1 MKKTKVEL
9 KEGTTYY
16 NKWTDT
22 KFTVSKIYDR
32 QVIGA
37 APRTLE
43 KRVEYVTEDG
53 KECESSYEG
62 IREMVQKVLDDK
74 IDYES
79 TLFSVFNSKEFVD
92 NDTLM
97 KLAQEGEIRVAIHPR
112 DRDKLADDYF
122 QMTHEEVDSNFVD
135 ECAAEAENSN
145 WAPSY
150 SIKIK
155 LDDEMWFHP
164 DLNTHI
170 EGKMILVK
178 NNEMLKLLFEMGF
191 RLGKKHN
198 IKQLTKCMKG

>member
-1 MKKTKVEL
+1 MKKVEL

-32 QVIGA
+32 QVAGA
-37 APRTLE
+37 APRTFE

-92 NDTLM
+92 TDTLF
-97 KLAQEGEIRVAIHPR
+97 KLAQEGEIRVDINAS
-112 DRDKLADDYF
+112 DRDKLADEYF
-122 QMTHEEVDSNFVD
+122 QMTHEEVDGNFVD
-135 ECAAEAENSN
+135 GRPNDSK
-145 WAPSY
+145 WSISY

-155 LDDEMWFHP
+155 LDDEMWFHT
-164 DLNTHI
+164 DLTTHI
-170 EGKMILVK
+170 EGKTITVY